1 MAAPAWLTGVFAALM
16 LTVAVYCA
24 GRLVAARRW
33 RRPTELDTDGGHVL
47 MGVAMA
53 GMLVAR
59 LRIMP
64 AAAWEAVFAVGAAW
78 FAWQLLRSRRRAA
91 ASSWRCPHPAPH
103 LAECT
108 AMLYMFVA
116 LPSSL
121 AGRGAAAGMAAM
133 SASASRFSFLALLMA
148 LFMFGYVVWVGDRL
162 SARAPALAFPVPRQ
176 RPLAVSPAT
185 GSRAGPS
192 EPDQQRPGRAFLAPR
207 CAALCQIAMG
217 MTMGYMLIMLL

>member
-1 MAAPAWLTGVFAALM
+1 MAAPAWLTGIFAALM

-64 AAAWEAVFAVGAAW
+64 ATAWEAVFAVGAAW

-91 ASSWRCPHPAPH
+91 ASSWRCPYPAPH
-103 LAECT
+103 LVECT
-108 AMLYMFVA
+108 AMLYMFVV
-116 LPSSL
+116 LPPSL
-121 AGRGAAAGMAAM
+121 AGRGAALGMAAM
-133 SASASRFSFLALLMA
+133 SASGPASRFSFLALLMA
-148 LFMFGYVVWVGDRL
+148 LFMFGTWSG
-162 SARAPALAFPVPRQ
+162 
-176 RPLAVSPAT
+176 SPT
-185 GSRAGPS
+185 GSR
-192 EPDQQRPGRAFLAPR
+192 
-207 CAALCQIAMG
+207 CARLRW
-217 MTMGYMLIMLL
+217 